1 MNVVFPPVIGLP
13 LFVGLAALAVA
24 LLGFALAG
32 TLRASSIGRVVVL
45 LRMPAAAVGIVLLAS
60 AFFAPTPQTQLPNP
74 VPRTVDSIAQG
85 RTLYQNSCASCHGVD
100 ARGGGPLADST
111 PVRPPA
117 LTGPDSHLGD
127 HTDGDLYH
135 FISVGL
141 PGGMPGWDGR
151 LADEQMWH
159 IINFLRDLDE
169 GGGGSHTEH

>member
-100 ARGGGPLADST
+100 ARGGGPLHQWAHVAGRLHGAGDLPQRVPGT
-111 PVRPPA
+111 HEVGR
-117 LTGPDSHLGD
+117 LGD
-127 HTDGDLYH
+127 GEGAGHRGPPPRRR
-135 FISVGL
+135 L
-141 PGGMPGWDGR
+141 PRGREGMPPGRTDDG
-151 LADEQMWH
+151 LSLIH
-159 IINFLRDLDE
+159 I
-169 GGGGSHTEH
+169 